1 MATKEEANSILTA
14 LQKAKIGGEGGAGT
28 SAFGTSLSLASHVK
42 FGIPTRIP
50 QLDLSL
56 GRPGYPGGRII
67 ELYGLPATGKTTAAY
82 HAMAQCQK
90 MGGLSVL
97 IDTERTFDPN
107 RAVQC
112 GLDASKLLVSEANDI
127 EEIFEK
133 IETMLEAY
141 EKDENLKA
149 NPLMICVDSV
159 TAVET
164 RYNSG
169 RGMEEEVRVGED
181 ARAIRRGLRKVNKY
195 IGPLNANLVF
205 INHSTALIGKTFG
218 KQSDSAGGNGLKFY
232 ASVRVEFAYVGNIT
246 EGKTPDEK
254 TRRGQV
260 VNISLIKNKV
270 EAIDQPVVKVE
281 LTENGF
287 DMYEGLFEGFQKIGA
302 LERVNNI
309 NWHFVPTQTTF
320 TKKEWRNLIDSYAN
334 KEGNVL
340 GIDGFYK
347 YFLRLAAND
356 GHITPYGG
364 SDDT

>member
-1 MATKEEANSILTA
+1 MASKDEANSILTA
-14 LQKAKIGGEGGAGT
+14 LQKAKIGGEGGAGV
-28 SAFGTSLSLASHVK
+28 SGFGNSLELASHIK
-42 FGIPTRIP
+42 FGIPSRIP
-50 QLDLSL
+50 QLDLAM

-82 HAMAQCQK
+82 HAMAQCQL
-90 MGGLSVL
+90 MGGLAVL
-97 IDTERTFDPN
+97 IDTERTFDSN
-107 RAVQC
+107 RAQQC
-112 GLDASKLLVSEANDI
+112 GLDPSKLLVSEANDI

-133 IETMLEAY
+133 IDTMLAAY

-149 NPLMICVDSV
+149 NPIMICVDSV

-181 ARAIRRGLRKVNKY
+181 ARAIRRGLRKVNKRV
-195 IGPLNANLVF
+195 GPLGANLVF
-205 INHSTALIGKTFG
+205 INHSTALIGKSFG

-232 ASVRVEFAYVGNIT
+232 SSIRAEFAFVGNIT
-246 EGKTPDEK
+246 DGKTPDER
-254 TRRGQV
+254 TRRGQT

-270 EAIDQPVVKVE
+270 EQTHAPVIKVE

-287 DMYEGLFEGFQKIGA
+287 DLYEGLFEAFQKIGA

-320 TKKEWRNLIDSYAN
+320 TKKEWHNLIDSYAS
-334 KEGNVL
+334 KDGNIL
-340 GIDGFYK
+340 GINGFYK

-356 GHITPYGG
+356 GHIKPYG
-364 SDDT
+364 SPDDT

>member
-14 LQKAKIGGEGGAGT
+14 LQKAKIGGEGGAGI
-28 SAFGTSLSLASHVK
+28 SGFGTDLTLASHVK

-56 GRPGYPGGRII
+56 GRPGYPSGRVV
-67 ELYGLPATGKTTAAY
+67 ELYGLPGTGKTTAAY

-90 MGGLSVL
+90 MGGLAVL

-133 IETMLEAY
+133 IEKMLEAY
-141 EKDENLKA
+141 NKDENLKA

-164 RYNSG
+164 RFNSG

-195 IGPLNANLVF
+195 IGPLSISLVF
-205 INHSTALIGKTFG
+205 INHSTALIGKSFG

-232 ASVRVEFAYVGNIT
+232 ASVRVEFAFVGNIT
-246 EGKTPDEK
+246 EGKTPDDR
-254 TRRGQV
+254 TRRGQT
-260 VNISLIKNKV
+260 VNVSLIKNKV
-270 EAIDQPVVKVE
+270 EKTAAPVVKVE

-302 LERVNNI
+302 LERVNNV

-320 TKKEWRNLIDSYAN
+320 AKKEWHTLIDSYAN
-334 KEGNVL
+334 KDGKVL

-356 GHITPYGG
+356 GHIKPYGG
-364 SDDT
+364 PDDT